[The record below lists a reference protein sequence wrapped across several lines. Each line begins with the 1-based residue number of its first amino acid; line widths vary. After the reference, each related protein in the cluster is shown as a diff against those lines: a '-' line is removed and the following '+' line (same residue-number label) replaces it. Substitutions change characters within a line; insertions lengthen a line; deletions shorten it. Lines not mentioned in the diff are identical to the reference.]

1 MTLRKT
7 AAGLGFAVA
16 ATILFTVLTILFIPN
31 RVIFDA
37 LNRALAPQ
45 GLTLSAGNFGK
56 AFPLGI
62 RGRDWTISSPR
73 GKLLTLEHAS
83 IGLRL
88 APLLA
93 AKIVFA
99 LEAGAGSGR
108 IEATAS
114 PASGGSFTLDV
125 KDLSLEQVPF
135 FSTVAGARA
144 AGIVDCQARISGARG
159 KETGSIKLAARGVDL
174 KGVRIGE
181 TPLPDATYQTVQG
194 MFTVSGGKATIE
206 SFTLQGSGLFVRL
219 KGDILPGASV
229 PASPLNL
236 TLELMPNPDF
246 LEKQKLIFLLMT
258 KYLDTPGH
266 YQIPIRGAL
275 GKPVME

>member
-7 AAGLGFAVA
+7 AAGLGYAFA
-16 ATILFTVLTILFIPN
+16 ATLLFTVLTILFIPN

-37 LNRALAPQ
+37 LNRALAPH
-45 GLTLSAGNFGK
+45 GLIMSASKFGK
-56 AFPLGI
+56 AFPIGI
-62 RGRDWTISSPR
+62 SGRDWTISSPG
-73 GKLLTLEHAS
+73 GKLLTLENAS
-83 IGLRL
+83 LRLRL

-93 AKIVFA
+93 AKIVVA
-99 LEAGAGSGR
+99 LEAGAGSGS
-108 IEATAS
+108 IQATAS
-114 PASGGSFTLDV
+114 PSAGGSFTLEV
-125 KDLSLEQVPF
+125 KGLSLEQVPF

-144 AGIVDCQARISGARG
+144 AGIVDCQARISGPKG
-159 KETGSIKLAARGVDL
+159 KETGFIKLAAQGVDL
-174 KGVRIGE
+174 KGVKIGE

-194 MFTVSGGKATIE
+194 MFTVNGGKATIE

-219 KGDILPGASV
+219 KGDILPAGSI

-246 LEKQKLIFLLMT
+246 LEKQKFIFLLMT

-266 YQIPIRGAL
+266 YQIPIKGVL
-275 GKPVME
+275 GKPLME